1 MKYRV
6 SIILSSTIRNF
17 YFAKAKSYASF
28 FSFYVKIK
36 RTQATDRGKPARF
49 INICWGFCW
58 GVSDIITESLT
69 VDHSR

>member
-6 SIILSSTIRNF
+6 SIILSSTIRNL

-36 RTQATDRGKPARF
+36 RTQATNRGKPARF
-49 INICWGFCW
+49 INFCW
-58 GVSDIITESLT
+58 GVSDIMTESLI